1 MKILITKS
9 GHANCDSL
17 PLRFGLHFDQDTE
30 LTLVNE
36 IFLKVDEKYSERK
49 HYSANFDLVNCRG
62 LGNFIVSSDLIPEL
76 ITVWGSNDRDTEHKL
91 SDVIRSLRID
101 GVLTSLD
108 LLNLHPDYKSG
119 RIRTHANLIDVLAD
133 KKSQPEILR
142 IREIAAK
149 AELEAELAIKERN
162 ALEERLKHAL
172 DAVEVAKSEAT
183 KYKNAYE
190 QQLEERVKMNKL
202 ADQKIDSQIMGAAEK
217 ITETWQSKTGSAYLN
232 FGIDA
237 YIAEVGRNGDQIQLT
252 YINEN
257 GVKVTINDFGYEG
270 FVEYVYD
277 YLKSKLN
284 SRAVFIITHKPNGP
298 LKLAADTMMLSN
310 YRNLWAR

>member
-1 MKILITKS
+1 MKILITKY

-36 IFLKVDEKYSERK
+36 RFLKVDEKYPERK

-62 LGNFIVSSDLIPEL
+62 LGNFIVSSDVIPEL

-91 SDVIRSLRID
+91 SEIIRGLRID

-108 LLNLHPDYKSG
+108 LLDLHPDYKSG

-190 QQLEERVKMNKL
+190 QQLEERVKMNRL

-217 ITETWQSKTGSAYLN
+217 ITETWPSKTGSTYLN

-237 YIAEVGRNGDQIQLT
+237 YVVDVGRNGDQIQLT
-252 YINEN
+252 YIDEN
-257 GVKVTINDFGYEG
+257 GVRVTINDFGYEG

-277 YLKSKLN
+277 YLKSRLH

-298 LKLAADTMMLSN
+298 LKLAADTMMLSS
-310 YRNLWAR
+310 YKNLWTK